1 MVKQI
6 PFAKFQAVGNDFIV
20 VETQGRR
27 KSWRALARKICDR
40 RMGIGADGL
49 LVVGERPDRQ
59 GRFPVRVINA
69 DGNEAEISGN
79 GLRIVAAYL
88 LRRVRRAARKPIFLK
103 TKAGVREVV
112 LLEAS
117 SRRWVFR
124 VDMGKPVLDPK
135 KIPFK
140 AGVRVRAPVLGFL
153 LNTHRG
159 VLPVTVT
166 SMGNPHC
173 SVFVAE
179 FAYIDWASLGAEIE
193 ESSHFPN
200 GTNVEFVKVVSKKE
214 IRVRFWER
222 GVGMTLS
229 SGSGSCA
236 AAVAS
241 ILNGLTER
249 EVRVTTVAGAMQVSW
264 PENGSV
270 FLTGPVEL
278 IARGTYTL

>member
-1 MVKQI
+1 MVTQI

-20 VETQGRR
+20 VATEGPR

-49 LVVGERPDRQ
+49 LVVGKRPDRQ

-79 GLRIVAAYL
+79 GVRIIGAYL
-88 LRRVRRAARKPIFLK
+88 LSRTRRAARKPILLK

-112 LLEAS
+112 PLEAS
-117 SRRWVFR
+117 SRHWVFR

-140 AGVRVRAPVLGFL
+140 AARVTAPVLGFL

-214 IRVRFWER
+214 LRVRFWER

-249 EVRVTTVAGAMQVSW
+249 EVRVTTVAGAMQVAW

>member
-20 VETQGRR
+20 VPAEGLPKSRR
-27 KSWRALARKICDR
+27 VLARKICDR
-40 RMGIGADGL
+40 HMGIGADGL
-49 LVVGERPDRQ
+49 LVVGERPDRR

-79 GLRIVAAYL
+79 GIRIVGAYL
-88 LRRVRRAARKPIFLK
+88 LRRMRRAARKPILLK

-112 LLEAS
+112 PLEAS
-117 SRRWVFR
+117 SRRWVLR
-124 VDMGKPVLDPK
+124 VDMDKPVLDPK

-140 AGVRVRAPVLGFL
+140 AARAKSPVLGFL
-153 LNTHRG
+153 LNTDRG

-179 FAYIDWASLGAEIE
+179 FACIDWASLGIEIE
-193 ESSHFPN
+193 ESSHFPR
-200 GTNVEFVKVVSKKE
+200 GTNVEFVQVVSKKE

-236 AAVAS
+236 AVVAS

-249 EVRVTTVAGAMQVSW
+249 EVCVTTVAGALQVAW

-278 IARGTYTL
+278 IATGTYSP